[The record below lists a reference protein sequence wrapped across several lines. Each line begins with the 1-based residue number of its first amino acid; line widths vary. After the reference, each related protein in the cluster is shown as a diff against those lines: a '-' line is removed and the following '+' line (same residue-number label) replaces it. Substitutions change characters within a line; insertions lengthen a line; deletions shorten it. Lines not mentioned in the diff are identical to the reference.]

1 MGCKK
6 VPENKNLEKKV
17 EQKIEKKPRLKNDKK
32 KFEKKSARSNSLT
45 KNNSDSIE
53 LTEKLAAVKNCQ

>member
-6 VPENKNLEKKV
+6 VPENKNLEKKA

-32 KFEKKSARSNSLT
+32 KFEKKSTGSNSLT
-45 KNNSDSIE
+45 KNNSNSIE

>member
-6 VPENKNLEKKV
+6 VPENKNLEKKA

-32 KFEKKSARSNSLT
+32 SLR
-45 KNNSDSIE
+45 KNRLDQ
-53 LTEKLAAVKNCQ
+53 TH